1 MMKLNFGL
9 NLNSILLAIVFSV
22 VVLVFWLVFK
32 LYRVIEGATTQELS
46 KAKSVFDSE
55 NSKLSRLNTEL
66 ASIESAHSM
75 AINKYTTD
83 IANAINKVTSQA
95 RIVDSLQPK
104 FNAQARIVNM
114 VGISPNLYD
123 MNITLQSSKTLLE
136 TYKTNRENIK
146 KAHAK
151 AIRAYKRVK
160 NSKNK
165 QITEQTRVV
174 RNTQKA
180 YNKLLPP
187 IINSITPGDGKVT
200 LSISPVAGTNP
211 TGYIINSGD
220 AENFVKDVNKPY
232 VFDGLTN
239 GKSYTF
245 YVASDY
251 GSSTSTEAQSGRI
264 EPKSTI
270 EIAKVTP
277 GNGQATIEIKYNDN
291 VVPFSYTVVSIP
303 STTTVL
309 TTNVNSPI
317 VFTKLKNRIS
327 YKFALVATY
336 RDGKKSKIIT
346 SQSVTPLSPISASI
360 SGIQKNK
367 VTVSITNN
375 NAGDNH
381 PEVLYTITT
390 SPDDITKTS
399 RSKSNDINGLKPN
412 TQYAFNVKATYSD
425 GSVQNT
431 SVRATTRSK

>member
-1 MMKLNFGL
+1 M
-9 NLNSILLAIVFSV
+9 
-22 VVLVFWLVFK
+22 
-32 LYRVIEGATTQELS
+32 
-46 KAKSVFDSE
+46 
-55 NSKLSRLNTEL
+55 
-66 ASIESAHSM
+66 
-75 AINKYTTD
+75 
-83 IANAINKVTSQA
+83 
-95 RIVDSLQPK
+95 
-104 FNAQARIVNM
+104 
-114 VGISPNLYD
+114 
-123 MNITLQSSKTLLE
+123 
-136 TYKTNRENIK
+136 
-146 KAHAK
+146 
-151 AIRAYKRVK
+151 
-160 NSKNK
+160 
-165 QITEQTRVV
+165 
-174 RNTQKA
+174 
-180 YNKLLPP
+180 
-187 IINSITPGDGKVT
+187 
-200 LSISPVAGTNP
+200 
-211 TGYIINSGD
+211 
-220 AENFVKDVNKPY
+220 
-232 VFDGLTN
+232 FDGLTN

-245 YVASDY
+245 YVASNY

-291 VVPFSYTVVSIP
+291 IVPFSYTVVSIP
-303 STTTVL
+303 STTTVS

-327 YKFALVATY
+327 YKFTVVATY

-367 VTVSITNN
+367 ATVSITNN
-375 NAGDNH
+375 NAGNNH